1 MNDVQIYKP
10 VSTTEVEET
19 KEILLNK
26 VKSNLDG
33 LSTGSGHV
41 YVGPHIKINPILYK
55 LLYCFTCC
63 FCCSK
68 LFKKSK

>member
-1 MNDVQIYKP
+1 MDNAKIYKP

-19 KEILLNK
+19 KEIFLDK

-41 YVGPHIKINPILYK
+41 YVGPHIKMNPILYK
-55 LLYCFTCC
+55 LLYFFTCC
-63 FCCSK
+63 FCCRK
-68 LFKKSK
+68 VFKKSK